1 MNARQILSVAAFIGA
16 FSIAAGAFGA
26 HGLKKI
32 FSPEILQTFE
42 TAVRYEFY
50 HVFALLIVGM
60 LLLNRDEKLFRLS
73 ALFFLSGIL
82 LFSGSLYL
90 LCVVKWKEM
99 AGWYWLGAITP
110 FGGVCFIAG
119 WLFLMAGILKRN

>member
-1 MNARQILSVAAFIGA
+1 MNARQVLSTAAFIGA
-16 FSIAAGAFGA
+16 FSVAAGAFGA

-32 FSPEILQTFE
+32 FSQEILQTFE

-50 HVFALLIVGM
+50 HVFALLVTGL
-60 LLLNRDEKLFRLS
+60 LLLNRDEKLLRWA
-73 ALFFLSGIL
+73 ALLFIAGIL

-99 AGWYWLGAITP
+99 ADWYWLGAITP

-119 WLFLMAGILKRN
+119 WLMLMVGIGKRN